1 MEACNNAMKLIGEAE
16 QEVLKMSTM
25 AKQLGSDEQPRAL
38 EMVNSTRAEIAT
50 LKSQITQIQDQN
62 ISPDLAV
69 TMSGHEQQTQ
79 RLADQSATAKALL
92 GQAADQSKAGVDEL
106 KRQNEQTDNLI
117 QQNKRIGKNTEYG
130 IKLAEM
136 IKCNEV
142 KHMWLQIILLALCA
156 ALLIAA
162 IIYSVLK

>member
-1 MEACNNAMKLIGEAE
+1 MEELEYTNTAVQEKLVKCRQMQQYATQGGDRGRIMEACNNAMKLIGEAE

-25 AKQLGSDEQPRAL
+25 AKQLESNEQQRAL

-62 ISPDLAV
+62 ISPDLSV

-117 QQNKRIGKNTEYG
+117 
-130 IKLAEM
+130 
-136 IKCNEV
+136 
-142 KHMWLQIILLALCA
+142 
-156 ALLIAA
+156 
-162 IIYSVLK
+162 